1 MYHAIRWR
9 CYQAIHRRRIIVLLY
24 LSKAVR
30 INAMGVTVGFIG
42 FGEAGYHIS
51 KGLRGAGVS
60 PVFAYDVA
68 LESDER
74 RTQLERRA
82 AEADIVLCKSLADL
96 GRCSEIVFSA
106 VVSSVAVE
114 VARQTA
120 PHLGRQHY
128 YVDLNSTSPAAK
140 REIAAI
146 MAATGVRFVEAAVMA
161 AVPPLGHRVPI
172 LLCGEAAAEL
182 AARLSPYGMN
192 LENVGSEIGSATAT
206 KMFRSIVVKGLE
218 ALFLE
223 CVMAASR
230 YGVAEKV
237 LDSVGTG
244 YPGLDWNA
252 LANYLIGRTA
262 IHGERRAHE
271 MEEVASTLR
280 AMDIEPIMAEAAARR
295 IASFARLGLKARFA
309 DRVPESYQEVMRAAA
324 EAEQGAG

>member
-1 MYHAIRWR
+1 
-9 CYQAIHRRRIIVLLY
+9 
-24 LSKAVR
+24 
-30 INAMGVTVGFIG
+30 MGVTVGFIG
-42 FGEAGYHIS
+42 FGEAGYHIA
-51 KGLRGAGVS
+51 KGLRSAGVS

-74 RTQLERRA
+74 RTQVERRA
-82 AEADIVLCKSLADL
+82 AEADTVLCKSLADL
-96 GRCSEIVFSA
+96 GRCSEIVLST
-106 VVSSVAVE
+106 VVSSVAVA
-114 VARQTA
+114 VARQAA
-120 PHLGRQHY
+120 PHLGTQHY

-140 REIAAI
+140 REIASI
-146 MAATGVRFVEAAVMA
+146 ITATGARFVEAAVMA

-172 LLCGEAAAEL
+172 LLCGNAAADL
-182 AARLSPYGMN
+182 VARLSPYGMN
-192 LENVGSEIGSATAT
+192 LENIGPEIGSATAT

-237 LDSVGTG
+237 LESVGTG

-262 IHGERRAHE
+262 MHGERRAHE

-295 IASFARLGLKARFA
+295 ISSFARLGLKARFGDQA
-309 DRVPESYQEVMRAAA
+309 PESYQEVMRAAA
-324 EAEQGAG
+324 EAEQGAD